1 MLLVV
6 NPAAAGGRLGTQW
19 PRVHARL
26 RAAGLDPPLVFTRA
40 PAHATELAA
49 KAVAGGEKLVVAA
62 GGDGTICE
70 VVQGLHDA
78 CGATLGV
85 LPLGTGN
92 DAARTLGV
100 PLALEAAAHTLLA
113 GATRRVDLIRAGDRV
128 VLNAIGIGLLGAIN
142 VNAASIKI
150 VRGIAAYLGAA
161 AGTLFSYE
169 CPEITLA
176 NGSFDYRGRM
186 TILAIHN
193 GVTTG
198 GGFRLTPAAV
208 PDDGILDAC
217 LVEATGVPTRLARLV
232 AAVRGTLVEKPGCHA
247 LRFAA
252 LDLRTDV
259 ALPCHFDGNPSRIDP
274 PGMRFEVIAGAQEVI
289 VPAGQARGLTAR

>member
-6 NPAAAGGRLGTQW
+6 NPAAAGGRLGKQW
-19 PRVHARL
+19 PRIHARL
-26 RAAGLDPPLVFTRA
+26 AAAGFEAPLVFTRA
-40 PAHATELAA
+40 PGHATELAA
-49 KAVAGGEKLVVAA
+49 AAVAHGERVVIAA

-78 CGATLGV
+78 GGATLGV
-85 LPLGTGN
+85 IPLGTGN

-100 PLALEAAAHTLLA
+100 PLRLESAVQTLLA
-113 GATRRVDLIRAGDRV
+113 GTTRTVDLIRAGDRV
-128 VLNAIGIGLLGAIN
+128 VLNAIGVGLLGAIN

-169 CPEITLA
+169 CPQITLS

-193 GVTTG
+193 GITTG

-208 PDDGILDAC
+208 PDDGVLDAC
-217 LVEATGVPTRLARLV
+217 LVEATAVPARLARLV
-232 AAVRGTLVEKPGCHA
+232 AAVRGTLVEMPGCHA
-247 LRFAA
+247 LRFTT
-252 LDLRTDV
+252 LDLRTEV
-259 ALPCHFDGNPSRIDP
+259 PLPCHFDGNPSRIEP
-274 PGMRFEVIAGAQEVI
+274 PGMRFEVIAAGQTVI
-289 VPAGQARGLTAR
+289 VPAP

>member
-1 MLLVV
+1 VLLVV
-6 NPAAAGGRLGTQW
+6 NPAAAGGRLGRQW
-19 PRVHARL
+19 PRLHARL
-26 RAAGLDPPLVFTRA
+26 LALGLEAPLRFTEA
-40 PAHATELAA
+40 PGHATELAA
-49 KAVAGGEKLVVAA
+49 EAVREGERTVVAA

-70 VVQGLHDA
+70 VVQGLHEA
-78 CGATLGV
+78 GGATLGV

-92 DAARTLGV
+92 DAARTLGI
-100 PLALEAAAHTLLA
+100 PLGLEAAARNLLA
-113 GATRRVDLIRAGDRV
+113 GATRSVDLIRAGDRV

-169 CPEITLA
+169 CPSIALS
-176 NGSFDYRGRM
+176 NGSFEYRGGM

-208 PDDGILDAC
+208 PDDGALDAC
-217 LVEATGVPTRLARLV
+217 LVEATRVPARLARLV
-232 AAVRGTLVEKPGCHA
+232 AAIRGTLGEQRGSHT
-247 LRFAA
+247 LRFER
-252 LDLRTDV
+252 LELKTDV
-259 ALPCHFDGNPSRIDP
+259 RLPCHFDGNPSRIDP
-274 PGMRFEVIAGAQEVI
+274 PGMTFEVVPRAQAV
-289 VPAGQARGLTAR
+289 VAPAR